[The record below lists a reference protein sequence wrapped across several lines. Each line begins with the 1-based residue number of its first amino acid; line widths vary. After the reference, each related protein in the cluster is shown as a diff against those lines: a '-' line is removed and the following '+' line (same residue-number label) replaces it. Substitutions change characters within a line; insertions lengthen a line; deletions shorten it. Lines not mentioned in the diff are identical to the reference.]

1 MDFAALPPEI
11 NSGRMYAGAGS
22 GPMLAAAAAW
32 DTLAAGLHSAASSY
46 QSVLSGLIAGPWLGP
61 SSASMAAA
69 AATNVAWMNATA
81 AQAERT
87 AAQAK
92 MAAAAYETAFAETV
106 PPPVIAAN
114 RSQLAILVATNIFG
128 QNTPAIAATEADY
141 AEMWAQ
147 DAGAMYGYAFSSA
160 SATTLSPFTEP
171 PQTTNQK
178 GLADQAAA
186 IGQSTGTAAGNAQ
199 STVSSVQQTFA
210 AVPNALQSLATA
222 APAAAADPPDPL
234 MTLSDLITV
243 FLDAPG
249 SLAGLGVDTPFSIFS
264 YPPDVASYFIGL
276 HTDDTVS
283 GWAGIQ
289 VWPGTGPAPPSPFP
303 VITNLAGGTTASAG
317 LGEASKVGAL
327 SVPAGWTAQAPTV
340 RPAALGLP
348 ATSVGAAADA
358 ALTVGTGSPLG
369 DMAVGATASRALSS
383 ALGTGHRERAK
394 ATTADT
400 ESLERGGVVKGIAAE
415 LRELAEL
422 RDSGVLTNEEFLE
435 LKRRLLGR

>member
-32 DTLAAGLHSAASSY
+32 DTLAAELHSAASSY
-46 QSVLSGLIAGPWLGP
+46 QSVMSGLIAGPWLGP
-61 SSASMAAA
+61 SSVSMAAA
-69 AATNVAWMNATA
+69 AAASTAWMNATA
-81 AQAERT
+81 VQAEQT

-92 MAAAAYETAFAETV
+92 VAAAAYETAFADTV

-114 RSQLAILVATNIFG
+114 RSLLATLVASNIFG
-128 QNTPAIAATEADY
+128 QNTPAIATTEAEY

-147 DAGAMYGYAFSSA
+147 DAGAMYGYAASSA
-160 SATTLSPFTEP
+160 SATTLSPFTQP
-171 PQTTNQK
+171 PQTTNQS
-178 GLADQAAA
+178 GVADQAAA
-186 IGQSTGTAAGNAQ
+186 VGQSTGTAAGNVQ
-199 STVSSVQQTFA
+199 STVSSVQQTFS
-210 AVPNALQSLATA
+210 AVPNTLQSLATA

-234 MTLSDLITV
+234 ATLSDLITI

-264 YPPDVASYFIGL
+264 YPPDVGSYYIGQ

-289 VWPGTGPAPPSPFP
+289 SWPGTGPAPPTPFP
-303 VITNLAGGTTASAG
+303 VINNLAGGTVSAG
-317 LGEASKVGAL
+317 LGEANKIGAL
-327 SVPAGWTAQAPTV
+327 SVPAGWTAEAPAI

-348 ATSVGAAADA
+348 TTSVGAAPDA

-383 ALGTGHRERAK
+383 ALGTGRRERAK
-394 ATTADT
+394 ATTTGET

-422 RDSGVLTNEEFLE
+422 RDSGVLTN
-435 LKRRLLGR
+435 RNSSN

>member
-11 NSGRMYAGAGS
+11 NSGRMYAGVGS

-32 DTLAAGLHSAASSY
+32 DKLAAELQSAANSY

-69 AATNVAWMNATA
+69 SAASAAWMNATA
-81 AQAERT
+81 AQAEQT
-87 AAQAK
+87 ASQAK
-92 MAAAAYETAFAETV
+92 LAAAAYETAFAETV

-114 RSQLAILVATNIFG
+114 RSLLATLVATNIFG

-147 DAGAMYGYAFSSA
+147 DAGAMYGYAASSA
-160 SATTLSPFTEP
+160 SATTLSPFTQP
-171 PQTTNQK
+171 PQTTNPS

-186 IGQSTGTAAGNAQ
+186 VGQSTGTAAGNVQ
-199 STVSSVQQTFA
+199 STVSSVQQTFS
-210 AVPNALQSLATA
+210 AVPNALTSLA
-222 APAAAADPPDPL
+222 APAAAAVDPPDPL
-234 MTLSDLITV
+234 DTLSDLLSI
-243 FLDAPG
+243 FLDAPAN
-249 SLAGLGVDTPFSIFS
+249 LLGLGVDTPFSIFG
-264 YPPDVASYFIGL
+264 YPPDLASYYVGL
-276 HTDDTVS
+276 HTDDIAS

-289 VWPGTGPAPPSPFP
+289 AWPGVGPAPPTPFP
-303 VITNLAGGTTASAG
+303 VINNLAGGTLTAG
-317 LGEASKVGAL
+317 LGEANKVGAL
-327 SVPAGWTAQAPTV
+327 SVPSGWTTAAPAI
-340 RPAALGLP
+340 RPAALALP
-348 ATSVGAAADA
+348 ATSADAAADA

-383 ALGTGHRERAK
+383 ALGTGRRERVK
-394 ATTADT
+394 ATTGDGEA
-400 ESLERGGVVKGIAAE
+400 SLERGGVVKGIAAE

-422 RDSGVLTNEEFLE
+422 RDSGVLTNDEFLE

>member
-32 DTLAAGLHSAASSY
+32 DTLAAELHSAASSY

-69 AATNVAWMNATA
+69 AAASTAWMNATA
-81 AQAERT
+81 ARAEQT
-87 AAQAK
+87 GAQAK
-92 MAAAAYETAFAETV
+92 MAAAVYETAFADTV

-114 RSQLAILVATNIFG
+114 RSLLATLVATNIFG
-128 QNTPAIAATEADY
+128 QNTPAIATTEAEY

-147 DAGAMYGYAFSSA
+147 DAGAMYGYAASSA
-160 SATTLSPFTEP
+160 SATTLSPFTQP
-171 PQTTNQK
+171 PQTTNQS
-178 GLADQAAA
+178 GVADQAGAV
-186 IGQSTGTAAGNAQ
+186 GQSTGTAAGNVQ
-199 STVSSVQQTFA
+199 STVSSVQQTFS
-210 AVPNALQSLATA
+210 AVPNTLQSLATA
-222 APAAAADPPDPL
+222 APAAAPDPPDPL
-234 MTLSDLITV
+234 GTLSDLITI

-249 SLAGLGVDTPFSIFS
+249 SAAGLGVDTPFSIFS
-264 YPPDVASYFIGL
+264 YPPDIASYYIGL
-276 HTDDTVS
+276 HTDDTLS

-289 VWPGTGPAPPSPFP
+289 AWPGTGPAPPTPFP
-303 VITNLAGGTTASAG
+303 VVNNLAGGTVSAG
-317 LGEASKVGAL
+317 LGGANKIGAL
-327 SVPAGWTAQAPTV
+327 SVPADWTAQAPAI
-340 RPAALGLP
+340 RPAALPLP

-369 DMAVGATASRALSS
+369 DMAVGAMASRALSS
-383 ALGTGHRERAK
+383 ALGTGRRERAR
-394 ATTADT
+394 ATTTGET

-422 RDSGVLTNEEFLE
+422 RESGVLTDEEFLE